1 MKVTMNQLKP
11 MTLAVMLAL
20 SSSPALAQTPGVN
33 PNAERESL
41 EVLRNT
47 TRNLIEALVETGVLP
62 RDKADKLIRDAEQ
75 KAVQTAK
82 ANAAAPA
89 APVAAAAPAVR
100 VQYMPESVKNEIRE
114 QLRQEVLAQAK
125 EERWANPN
133 VVPGWVS
140 KVAVTGDVLVRNQF
154 DNFARE
160 NTEPAGYDLYGNTTP
175 GLMTRNA
182 ALANSGPTAGNTLHD
197 QNRMR
202 LRARLGFDI
211 KASSESSAEVRIV
224 TGSSNARNSTMQT
237 MGDGLNKY
245 SLWVD
250 RAAISYKPTPYVN
263 MKVGR
268 MGNPFVSSDLVWDEN
283 VNFDGLALN
292 LKPPVDE
299 GFTPFATMGYFPL
312 STENT
317 PKYTQGRYMVG
328 GQLGAAMDL
337 SVVTRARMSLGYYN
351 FRNIEGRQESDS
363 CISAGAVSCY
373 SYGSSEYPS
382 SWRSQGNTL
391 VRINAPSDTTLSS
404 SSGYSIWGLASKF
417 RPLHLNF
424 NVDSA
429 PFDPVHLVFS
439 ADYVKNMAFDRAEI
453 KTRTGADFSNGKST
467 GYQFKFLVGT
477 PSIKRL
483 DEWNTSLTFR
493 NLGSD
498 AVPDAWADGALGL
511 GGTNMRGFILGGAYG
526 IADNTTLGLR
536 YLSGRTIDSP
546 TMVNASDKFRVDSWQ
561 LDMNV
566 RF

>member
-317 PKYTQGRYMVG
+317 P
-328 GQLGAAMDL
+328 
-337 SVVTRARMSLGYYN
+337 N
-351 FRNIEGRQESDS
+351 
-363 CISAGAVSCY
+363 C
-373 SYGSSEYPS
+373 P
-382 SWRSQGNTL
+382 
-391 VRINAPSDTTLSS
+391 
-404 SSGYSIWGLASKF
+404 
-417 RPLHLNF
+417 
-424 NVDSA
+424 
-429 PFDPVHLVFS
+429 
-439 ADYVKNMAFDRAEI
+439 
-453 KTRTGADFSNGKST
+453 
-467 GYQFKFLVGT
+467 
-477 PSIKRL
+477 
-483 DEWNTSLTFR
+483 
-493 NLGSD
+493 
-498 AVPDAWADGALGL
+498 
-511 GGTNMRGFILGGAYG
+511 
-526 IADNTTLGLR
+526 
-536 YLSGRTIDSP
+536 P
-546 TMVNASDKFRVDSWQ
+546 TM
-561 LDMNV
+561 
-566 RF
+566 

>member
-1 MKVTMNQLKP
+1 MMMNHLKP

-20 SSSPALAQTPGVN
+20 LISPALAQTTGVN

-47 TRNLIEALVETGVLP
+47 TRNLIEALVESGVLP
-62 RDKADKLIRDAEQ
+62 REKADKLIHEAEQ
-75 KAVQTAK
+75 KALQTAK
-82 ANAAAPA
+82 ANAATLASA
-89 APVAAAAPAVR
+89 AAAAPAVR

-133 VVPGWVS
+133 IVPSWVS
-140 KVAVTGDVLVRNQF
+140 NVSMHGDVLVRDQF
-154 DNFARE
+154 DNYARE
-160 NTEPAGYDLYGNTTP
+160 NAVPSAYYQYAGAT
-175 GLMTRNA
+175 TRNA
-182 ALANSGPTAGNTLHD
+182 ALADSGLSSGNTTNDL
-197 QNRMR
+197 NRMR

-211 KASSESSAEVRIV
+211 KASSDSSAEVRIV

-245 SLWVD
+245 SMWVD
-250 RAAISYKPTPYVN
+250 RAAISYRPTPYVN
-263 MKVGR
+263 LKAGR
-268 MGNPFVSSDLVWDEN
+268 MGNPFVTSDLVWDDN
-283 VNFDGLALN
+283 VNFDGMALN
-292 LKPPVDE
+292 FKPPLDE
-299 GFTPFATMGYFPL
+299 GFAPFATMGYFPL

-328 GQLGAAMDL
+328 GQLGAATDL
-337 SVVTRARMSLGYYN
+337 SVVTRARFALGYYN
-351 FRNIEGRQESDS
+351 FRNIEGRLDDDS
-363 CISAGAVSCY
+363 CYLVGVGSTCNT
-373 SYGSSEYPS
+373 YGNAEYPS
-382 SWRSQGNTL
+382 SWRNQGNTL
-391 VRINAPSDTTLSS
+391 VRLNAPSDSS
-404 SSGYSIWGLASKF
+404 ATSIWGLASKF

-439 ADYVKNMAFDRAEI
+439 ADYVKNMAFDRGEI
-453 KTRTGADFSNGKST
+453 KNRTGADFVDGKST

-477 PSIKRL
+477 PSIKRQ

-493 NLGSD
+493 SLGSD

-511 GGTNMRGFILGGAYG
+511 GGTNMRGFIVGGAYG

-546 TMVNASDKFRVDSWQ
+546 TMINDSDKFRVDSWQ
-561 LDMNV
+561 MDLNV